1 MSLGPGYSVEKK
13 LLLNGV
19 KELSTFALLLQAL
32 GKPVSVRTY
41 LRGLGFTSAMP
52 LMFSCAASVSV
63 SVNDSFEPFKRRLA
77 P

>member
-32 GKPVSVRTY
+32 GKPVSV
-41 LRGLGFTSAMP
+41 S
-52 LMFSCAASVSV
+52 
-63 SVNDSFEPFKRRLA
+63 D
-77 P
+77 